1 MQIYQSQS
9 TKEEVALEAAAAV
22 EEEVEEVEEVEVA
35 EAVEAAAV
43 VGKAAQ
49 EGRQLVEQGVA
60 GLEGDQPVA
69 GPWEKFH
76 SMAFWSCS

>member
-22 EEEVEEVEEVEVA
+22 EEEVEEVEVA